1 MKALVVLLVLFPMLL
16 CFGLGYMYA
25 AEERA
30 FEDGADAVKGTVSA
44 VHKKTRF
51 NGRDSEDI
59 TTVEVAY
66 TTNDK
71 QTMTAEA
78 EVAYAVGLSSGKEV
92 EVLYKKADP
101 KVIQV
106 RAGFFNRSGKVVFFT
121 LFGVFWLMLGVPIL
135 VFLARA
141 KSAATDPAAKERIER
156 MKQELQRE
164 QAERENR
171 SR

>member
-1 MKALVVLLVLFPMLL
+1 MKALVILLVLFPILL

-25 AEERA
+25 ADERA
-30 FEDGADAVKGTVSA
+30 FESGAESVKGAVKA
-44 VHKKTRF
+44 VHKQTRF

-59 TTVEVAY
+59 TTVEVAF
-66 TTNDK
+66 TTRDGK
-71 QTMTAEA
+71 AMTEEA
-78 EVAYAVGLSSGKEV
+78 EVAYGVGLSAGKEV

-101 KVIQV
+101 KVIQI

-121 LFGVFWLMLGVPIL
+121 LFGVFWLLLGVPIL
-135 VFLARA
+135 VFLAKA
-141 KSAATDPAAKERIER
+141 KSAATDPAAKDRIER
-156 MKQELQRE
+156 MKQQLQRE

>member
-1 MKALVVLLVLFPMLL
+1 MRTLVILLVLFPILL

-30 FEDGADAVKGTVSA
+30 FEQGAETVKGTVKA
-44 VHKKTRF
+44 VHDKTRF

-66 TTNDK
+66 TTRDQK
-71 QTMTAEA
+71 PLTAEA
-78 EVAYAVGLSSGKEV
+78 EVGYAVGLSSGTAV
-92 EVLYKKADP
+92 DVLYKPAEPQK
-101 KVIQV
+101 IQI

-121 LFGVFWLMLGVPIL
+121 LFGVFWLLIGLSTLFFMVRS
-135 VFLARA
+135 RA
-141 KSAATDPAAKERIER
+141 AANDPASREKVER
-156 MKQELQRE
+156 MKQEFQRQ
-164 QAERENR
+164 QAERENN

>member
-1 MKALVVLLVLFPMLL
+1 MKVLVILLVLFPIVL

-30 FEDGADAVKGTVSA
+30 FENGAESVQGTVKA

-51 NGRDSEDI
+51 NGRDTEDI
-59 TTVEVAY
+59 TTVEVGY
-66 TTNDK
+66 TTKDQK
-71 QTMTAEA
+71 ALTAEA
-78 EVAYAVGLSSGKEV
+78 EVGYAVGLSPGGAV

-101 KVIQV
+101 KVIQL

-121 LFGVFWLMLGVPIL
+121 LFGVFWLLLGVPIL

-141 KSAATDPAAKERIER
+141 KSTATDPAAKDRLER
-156 MKQELQRE
+156 MKQEFQRE

>member
-1 MKALVVLLVLFPMLL
+1 MKMFAILLVLFPILL

-25 AEERA
+25 AEERS
-30 FEDGADAVKGTVSA
+30 FESGAESVKGTVKA
-44 VHKKTRF
+44 VHSKTRF

-66 TTNDK
+66 TTRDSK
-71 QTMTAEA
+71 AMTAEA
-78 EVAYAVGLSSGKEV
+78 EVGYAVGLSSGKEV
-92 EVLYKKADP
+92 EVLYKQADP
-101 KVIQV
+101 KVIQI

-121 LFGVFWLMLGVPIL
+121 LFGVFWLLLGVPIL
-135 VFLARA
+135 VFVARA
-141 KSAATDPAAKERIER
+141 KSAATDPATKERLER
-156 MKQELQRE
+156 MKREFQKE

>member
-1 MKALVVLLVLFPMLL
+1 MKALVILLVLFPILL

-30 FEDGADAVKGTVSA
+30 FENGADSVQGKVKA

-66 TTNDK
+66 TTKDSK
-71 QTMTAEA
+71 AMTGEA
-78 EVAYAVGLSSGKEV
+78 EVGYAVGLSAGDDV
-92 EVLYKKADP
+92 EILYKKADP
-101 KVIQV
+101 KVIQL

-121 LFGVFWLMLGVPIL
+121 LFGVFWLLLGVPIL
-135 VFLARA
+135 VFLAKA
-141 KSAATDPAAKERIER
+141 KSAATDPAAKDRIER
-156 MKQELQRE
+156 MKQQLQRE

>member
-1 MKALVVLLVLFPMLL
+1 MKILAILLVLFPILL

-30 FEDGADAVKGTVSA
+30 FEDGAEAVKGTVQA
-44 VHKKTRF
+44 VHNKTRV

-66 TTNDK
+66 TTKDAK
-71 QTMTAEA
+71 AMTSEA
-78 EVAYAVGLSSGKEV
+78 EVGYAVGLSSGKDV

-101 KVIQV
+101 KVIQI

-121 LFGVFWLMLGVPIL
+121 LFGVFWLLLGVPIL
-135 VFLARA
+135 VFVARA
-141 KSAATDPAAKERIER
+141 KSAATDPAAKERLER
-156 MKQELQRE
+156 MKQEFQRE

>member
-1 MKALVVLLVLFPMLL
+1 MKALVILLVLFPILL

-30 FEDGADAVKGTVSA
+30 FENGADSVQGKVRA

-66 TTNDK
+66 TTKDSK
-71 QTMTAEA
+71 AMTEEA
-78 EVAYAVGLSSGKEV
+78 EVGYAVGLSAGDDV

-101 KVIQV
+101 KIIQL

-121 LFGVFWLMLGVPIL
+121 LFGVFWLLLGVPIL
-135 VFLARA
+135 VFLAKA
-141 KSAATDPAAKERIER
+141 KSAATDPAAKDRIER
-156 MKQELQRE
+156 MKQQLQRE